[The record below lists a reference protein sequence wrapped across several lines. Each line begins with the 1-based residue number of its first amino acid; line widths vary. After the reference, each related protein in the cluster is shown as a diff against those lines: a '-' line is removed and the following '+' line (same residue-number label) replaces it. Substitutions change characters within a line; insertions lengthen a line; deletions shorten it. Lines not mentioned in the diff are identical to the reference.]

1 MSSGPMS
8 LAPKWLWGS
17 PLYDSHCRN
26 TRPLNPFGALSPKVW
41 EWPSKETRALHSHFD
56 HEGLPHKSASTK
68 VGLFFGSDVRKVTQ
82 VRNTPALKVGDLWAQ
97 PYLSQVTHQAQR
109 KEEDR
114 EGGWKA
120 KGSEIFFFFYV
131 EFLLRG
137 GKKPSTFPKSFVIKG
152 YRSAT

>member
-1 MSSGPMS
+1 M
-8 LAPKWLWGS
+8 
-17 PLYDSHCRN
+17 
-26 TRPLNPFGALSPKVW
+26 
-41 EWPSKETRALHSHFD
+41 
-56 HEGLPHKSASTK
+56 
-68 VGLFFGSDVRKVTQ
+68 TQ